1 MRKESLEGGTGF
13 LFLPLELLRQ
23 SMILLLSEEIVLHNF
38 KKKSFPWLAP
48 KSDFIIV
55 VTSEKERKGMG
66 IKRGRQGLSTKTI
79 MFNLLEI

>member
-38 KKKSFPWLAP
+38 KKNYSL
-48 KSDFIIV
+48 
-55 VTSEKERKGMG
+55 
-66 IKRGRQGLSTKTI
+66 GLHQRVIS
-79 MFNLLEI
+79 